1 VNASFGPLRLGRL
14 IVDFPVVLAA
24 LAGYSDAPY
33 RQICFELGAP
43 FATTE
48 VILDRFLLKDS
59 KLRRR
64 LVRPDEAGRPVA
76 GQIMGNDPDTMAR
89 AAVSLRELGYDVVD
103 LNFAC
108 PVRKVLSRRR
118 GGFLMTQP
126 DRALEIVRA
135 VRGAVPDRPLTL
147 KLRKSFAS
155 ADTACDA
162 FWTIAG
168 GAFDA
173 GADGLCVHA
182 RSVEQ
187 KYSGPADW
195 TFLADVKRAFPERTI
210 IGSGDVATAK
220 DALRMLAG
228 TGADGVAIARG
239 AIGNPWVFGQ
249 ARDIAA
255 GREPRPPSLTE
266 QRDVIARHYE
276 LAAAHYGA
284 RKIAPMMRH
293 FGIAYAR
300 LHPSP
305 KEVRKAF
312 VEVRS
317 ATDWKAVL
325 EMYYVREF
333 GPQKK

>member
-1 VNASFGPLRLGRL
+1 MNASFGPLRLGRL

-76 GQIMGNDPDTMAR
+76 GQIMGDDPETMAR
-89 AAVSLRELGYDVVD
+89 AAVSLRELGYDVID

-118 GGFLMTQP
+118 GGFLMTRP
-126 DRALEIVRA
+126 ESALDIVRA

-155 ADTACDA
+155 ADATRDA
-162 FWTIAG
+162 FWAIAR

-300 LHPSP
+300 LHPCP

-325 EMYYVREF
+325 ETYYVREF

>member
-1 VNASFGPLRLGRL
+1 VNASFGPLRLGGL
-14 IVDFPVVLAA
+14 VVNFPVILAA

-33 RQICFELGAP
+33 RQICFERGAP

-64 LVRPDEAGRPVA
+64 LVRSDEAGRPVA
-76 GQIMGNDPDTMAR
+76 GQIMGNDPGTMAR
-89 AAVSLRELGYDVVD
+89 AAVSLRELGYDVID

-126 DRALEIVRA
+126 ECVLEIVHA

-155 ADTACDA
+155 ADPTCAA
-162 FWTIAG
+162 FWTIAR

-182 RSVEQ
+182 RSIEQ

-195 TFLADVKRAFPERTI
+195 TFLADVKRAFPDRTI
-210 IGSGDVATAK
+210 IGSGDVPTAK
-220 DALRMLAG
+220 DALRMLAE
-228 TGADGVAIARG
+228 TGVDGVAVARG
-239 AIGNPWVFGQ
+239 AIGNPWIFGQ

-255 GREPRPPSLTE
+255 GRGPRSPSLE
-266 QRDVIARHYE
+266 DQRDVLARHYE

-284 RKIAPMMRH
+284 QKIAPMMRH

-300 LHPSP
+300 LHPCP

-317 ATDWKAVL
+317 ATDWNAVL
-325 EMYYVREF
+325 EKFYVRES